1 MQIRYYKE
9 YSRFLNRFMEFK
21 VYGHAGRPIVIF
33 PCQSGRFFDWE
44 DRNMCNAAA
53 SWIDSGKLQIFTVDS
68 IDPESWD
75 NNGPERPRIEMQERW
90 YNYVCEEFV
99 PRLLEINREQGED
112 RLAAYAEM
120 FFELR
125 KDKGVTAEDALK
137 QMHNYNY
144 FGTMMIKAGDADGM
158 VSGAN
163 HSTADTVRPALQ
175 IIKSAKKGRAVS
187 SAVLEVVNGKPYIL
201 SDCAIVINPTAAELA
216 DIAVDAAQTALQFGI
231 EPNVALLSYST
242 KGSGKGEGVDKV
254 AEAAR
259 LAGEQLKLPEY
270 KDLPIKIDGEMQ
282 ADAALDA
289 VVAAK
294 KAPGSEVAGQA
305 NVLIFPDIE
314 AGNISYKL
322 LQRLGGAEAYG
333 PILQGLNAPV
343 NDLSRGALVEDI
355 VGMIAITALQAA
367 KK

>member
-1 MQIRYYKE
+1 MTESAYLKRLLAKAAE
-9 YSRFLNRFMEFK
+9 NLK
-21 VYGHAGRPIVIF
+21 TIV
-33 PCQSGRFFDWE
+33 
-44 DRNMCNAAA
+44 
-53 SWIDSGKLQIFTVDS
+53 L
-68 IDPESWD
+68 PESED
-75 NNGPERPRIEMQERW
+75 DRVLDAAHFVAEAGAARPVILGSPETVEGYYRGKGWSMEGIEVISPE
-90 YNYVCEEFV
+90 NS
-99 PRLLEINREQGED
+99 P

-125 KDKGVTAEDALK
+125 KGKGVTAEDALK